1 MKETVMKLMEI
12 ALVSA
17 LLTAPLLADD
27 DICQKPI
34 SQWNAKKARKVLTD
48 SAWAKQMTLANIA
61 QSSAMDENAGSGQ
74 SGMGSPRTA
83 VDPPRG
89 YGADKGSG
97 MHGEK
102 EIFYSYTVRLFS
114 ALPIRQAYVRLSQLD
129 NRYDRMSPKAK
140 QEFDA
145 RMSEA
150 LAPSAEDIV
159 VAIDFE
165 SNDRK
170 LLMEVNR
177 QLRQAT
183 RDTLNQ
189 QAYLISDHL
198 GRIYLKD
205 YFPPS
210 SDGTGAKLVFPR
222 LVDGEPVVLAKD
234 KLVKFEF
241 LVPGTDHKVYIEWK
255 VKDLVCEGRVVL

>member
-1 MKETVMKLMEI
+1 MKLI
-12 ALVSA
+12 GFAVISSLLA
-17 LLTAPLLADD
+17 APLTADD
-27 DICQKPI
+27 ACHRPY
-34 SQWNAKKARKVLTD
+34 SQWAAKEARQMLTD
-48 SAWAKQMTLANIA
+48 SAWAKQMTLAHIA
-61 QSSAMDENAGSGQ
+61 QSSSLDENAGGGQ

-102 EIFYSYTVRLFS
+102 EIFYSYTVRFFS
-114 ALPIRQAYVRLSQLD
+114 AQPVRQAYLRLTQLD
-129 NRYDRMSPKAK
+129 KGYDRMSPDAK
-140 QEFDA
+140 REFDA
-145 RMSEA
+145 RIVQAFPVS
-150 LAPSAEDIV
+150 LPDIV
-159 VAIDFE
+159 VAIDFA

-189 QAYLISDHL
+189 QVYLISDHI

-234 KLVKFEF
+234 KLVKLEF
-241 LVPGTDHKVYIEWK
+241 MVPGTNHKVYIEWT
-255 VKDLVCEGRVVL
+255 VKDLICDGQVVL

>member
-1 MKETVMKLMEI
+1 MKSIGIVLI
-12 ALVSA
+12 SVLVA
-17 LLTAPLLADD
+17 APLMADD
-27 DICQKPI
+27 SCRKPPT
-34 SQWNAKKARKVLTD
+34 QWNAKQVRKMLTD
-48 SAWAKQMTLANIA
+48 SPWARKMTLAHIA
-61 QSSAMDENAGSGQ
+61 QSSALDENAGGGQ

-102 EIFYSYTVRLFS
+102 EIFYSYTVRFFS
-114 ALPIRQAYVRLSQLD
+114 AQPVRQAYVRLTQLD
-129 NRYDRMSPKAK
+129 KDYDRMSFEGKR
-140 QEFDA
+140 EFDTRMA
-145 RMSEA
+145 RAFPVS
-150 LAPSAEDIV
+150 LPDIV

-234 KLVKFEF
+234 RLVKLEF
-241 LVPGTDHKVYIEWK
+241 MVPGTDHKVYIEWT
-255 VKDLVCEGRVVL
+255 VKDLICDGQVVL

>member
-1 MKETVMKLMEI
+1 MNFVRI
-12 ALVSA
+12 ALISTVIA
-17 LLTAPLLADD
+17 APLLADD
-27 DICQKPI
+27 ACRKPF
-34 SQWNAKKARKVLTD
+34 SKWNAKQARKWLTD
-48 SAWAKQMTLANIA
+48 SPWVKQMTLAHIA
-61 QSSAMDENAGSGQ
+61 QSSALDENAGSGQ

-102 EIFYSYTVRLFS
+102 DIFYAYTVRLFS
-114 ALPIRQAYVRLSQLD
+114 ALPVRQAYLRLAQLD
-129 NRYDRMSPKAK
+129 RDYDEMSPDQK
-140 QEFDA
+140 QAFDSS
-145 RMSEA
+145 MSQA
-150 LAPSAEDIV
+150 LATGTQDIV
-159 VAIDFE
+159 VTLDFE

-183 RDTLNQ
+183 RETLNQ

-205 YFPPS
+205 YVPPS
-210 SDGTGAKLVFPR
+210 GDGAGARLVFPR
-222 LVDGEPVVLAKD
+222 EIDGEPVVLAKD
-234 KLVKFEF
+234 KQVKLEF

-255 VKDLVCEGRVVL
+255 VKDLLCEGQVVL